1 MQENRRAHWS
11 NLTTSQIIA
20 NEVKGAMARGDGATR
35 TLRQKRKHDR
45 MKRKSQEV
53 QGMPRR
59 GTALSQKQEQ
69 IPL

>member
-1 MQENRRAHWS
+1 
-11 NLTTSQIIA
+11 
-20 NEVKGAMARGDGATR
+20 MARGDGATR

-69 IPL
+69 IPLLGIFKRAFATIG